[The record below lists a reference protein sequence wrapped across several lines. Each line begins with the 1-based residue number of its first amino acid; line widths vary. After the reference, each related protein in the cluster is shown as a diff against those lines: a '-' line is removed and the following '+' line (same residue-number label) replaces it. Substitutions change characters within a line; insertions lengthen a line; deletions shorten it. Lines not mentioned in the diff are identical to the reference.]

1 MSYAYV
7 VMPGAPRFSGS
18 HLRSTCSPRPR
29 RSVAPSTDIRVLL
42 RLAREQGGRHRRAP
56 AKVPVPGQ
64 QRVDVHGGREPR
76 LPPRPPRRQRCVLCF
91 VFCVLCCSC
100 FPLCCHVRAY
110 LGWERR
116 LRDLDAEHVRAGD
129 PVGQDVP
136 RARRL
141 VHGEERGDG
150 PLRRDPVQDE
160 GKPSS
165 TFYLSFST
173 VLSTHPNR
181 SYGEQGYFSGTY
193 NAIQGRIRRGN
204 SDIGEVTGKWSAT
217 MEFKSPKVRA

>member
-91 VFCVLCCSC
+91 VFCVARASLCVVT
-100 FPLCCHVRAY
+100 FVLT
-110 LGWERR
+110 LDWERR
-116 LRDLDAEHVRAGD
+116 LRDLDAEHVRAGH

-136 RARRL
+136 RARGL

-150 PLRRDPVQDE
+150 PLRGDPVQDE
-160 GKPSS
+160 GNRRPSHLTS
-165 TFYLSFST
+165 PHLISPPSLLTH
-173 VLSTHPNR
+173 THPCFLCECMVAANR
-181 SYGEQGYFSGTY
+181 DTSRGHTTRSRGAYGAGT
-193 NAIQGRIRRGN
+193 A
-204 SDIGEVTGKWSAT
+204 TSA
-217 MEFKSPKVRA
+217 R